1 MPTIV
6 LRLPLF
12 GKMALV
18 KAPVDVAQRVSAE
31 PPPEPQALPVPPIT
45 PEAMLRHPSAISLTV
60 REPNVPDVE
69 KRLVLEAVVAKK
81 LVVVAEVVVEL
92 TAVKFRRVDEAV
104 VIILVIVDTPP
115 FESKDTLPSVLRIP
129 LSSRYKEP
137 API

>member
-1 MPTIV
+1 MNSPVEVANLESGAPPPVGQLVWQSPEIQRLV
-6 LRLPLF
+6 KLPL
-12 GKMALV
+12 
-18 KAPVDVAQRVSAE
+18 
-31 PPPEPQALPVPPIT
+31 
-45 PEAMLRHPSAISLTV
+45 
-60 REPNVPDVE
+60 
-69 KRLVLEAVVAKK
+69 VLKK

-92 TAVKFRRVDEAV
+92 TAMKFWRVDEAV